1 MSHFDTRSGFISI
14 VGRPNVGKS
23 TLVNALVGE
32 KVAITSSRPQTTRN
46 TIRGIVTLPEKNS
59 QLVLVDTP
67 GIHKPRT
74 ALGERLNTLVYGS
87 LAEADAALFVLDAT
101 RPIGRGDR
109 LIAERLQ
116 RAGVPVVVAVNKVDL
131 VGKDRVLVQLGEAGE
146 WDFEAYVPISAKLS
160 DGMEPLIGELVGL
173 LSPGPFFFPPDA
185 KSDQPDELFAAELIR
200 EKYLARLR
208 DELPHSLTVVIN
220 ELETRDNGVMY
231 IDATAYVERDSQKGM
246 VIGKGGRLVR
256 DVGTEARADLEK
268 LFGTKVFLELNV
280 KVEKGWQRD
289 DDLLDRLGF

>member
-1 MSHFDTRSGFISI
+1 MTHFETRSGFISI

-23 TLVNALVGE
+23 TLVNSLVGE

-46 TIRGIVTLPEKNS
+46 TIRGIVTLPEQNT

-74 ALGERLNTLVYGS
+74 ALGERLNTLVFGS

-101 RPIGRGDR
+101 RPIGPGDR
-109 LIAERLQ
+109 LIAERLNQ
-116 RAGVPVVVAVNKVDL
+116 AEVPVVVAVNKIDIA
-131 VGKDRVLVQLGEAGE
+131 GKDKILGHLGEAGE
-146 WDFEAYVPISAKLS
+146 WDFEAYVPISATKA
-160 DGMEPLIGELVGL
+160 DGMEPLIGELVAL
-173 LSPGPFFFPPDA
+173 CEPGPFFFPPDA

-208 DELPHSLTVVIN
+208 DELPHSLAVVIN
-220 ELETRDNGVMY
+220 DLETLENGVMR

-246 VIGKGGRLVR
+246 VIGKGGSVVR
-256 DVGTEARADLEK
+256 DVGTEARVDLEK
-268 LFGTKVFLELNV
+268 LFGTKVFLDLNV
-280 KVEKGWQRD
+280 KVEKDWQKKAE
-289 DDLLDRLGF
+289 LLDRLGF

>member
-1 MSHFDTRSGFISI
+1 VTHFETRSGFISI

-23 TLVNALVGE
+23 TLVNSLVGE

-46 TIRGIVTLPEKNS
+46 TIRGIVTLPEQNT

-74 ALGERLNTLVYGS
+74 ALGERLNTLVFGS

-101 RPIGRGDR
+101 RPIGPGDR
-109 LIAERLQ
+109 LIAERLNQ
-116 RAGVPVVVAVNKVDL
+116 AEVPVVVAVNKIDIA
-131 VGKDRVLVQLGEAGE
+131 GKDKILGHLGEAGE
-146 WDFEAYVPISAKLS
+146 WDFEAYVPISATKA
-160 DGMEPLIGELVGL
+160 DGMEPLIGELVAL
-173 LSPGPFFFPPDA
+173 CEPGPFFFPPDA

-208 DELPHSLTVVIN
+208 DELPHSLAVVIN
-220 ELETRDNGVMY
+220 DLETLENGVMR

-246 VIGKGGRLVR
+246 VIGKGGSVVR
-256 DVGTEARADLEK
+256 DVGTEARVDLEK
-268 LFGTKVFLELNV
+268 LFGTKVFLDLNV
-280 KVEKGWQRD
+280 KVEKDWQKKAE
-289 DDLLDRLGF
+289 LLDRLGF

>member
-1 MSHFDTRSGFISI
+1 MSHFETRSGFVSI

-46 TIRGIVTLPEKNS
+46 TIRGIVTLPEQNT

-87 LAEADAALFVLDAT
+87 LAEADAVLFVLDAT
-101 RPIGRGDR
+101 RPIGPGDR
-109 LIAERLQ
+109 RIAERLTQ
-116 RAGVPVVVAVNKVDL
+116 SGTPVVVVVNKVDIAS
-131 VGKDRVLVQLGEAGE
+131 KEHVLAQLGEAGE
-146 WDFEAYVPISAKLS
+146 WDFAAYVPISAKKS
-160 DGMEPLIGELVGL
+160 DGMDLVIGELVAL
-173 LSPGPFFFPPDA
+173 CQPGPFFFPPDA
-185 KSDQPDELFAAELIR
+185 KSDQPDQLLAGELIR

-208 DELPHSLTVVIN
+208 DELPHSLAVVIN
-220 ELETRDNGVMY
+220 ELETLDNGVLK
-231 IDATAYVERDSQKGM
+231 IDATAYVERESQKGM
-246 VIGKGGRLVR
+246 VIGKGGSLVR
-256 DVGTEARADLEK
+256 DVGTAARVDLEK

-280 KVEKGWQRD
+280 KVEKDWQRTSES
-289 DDLLDRLGF
+289 LDRLGF